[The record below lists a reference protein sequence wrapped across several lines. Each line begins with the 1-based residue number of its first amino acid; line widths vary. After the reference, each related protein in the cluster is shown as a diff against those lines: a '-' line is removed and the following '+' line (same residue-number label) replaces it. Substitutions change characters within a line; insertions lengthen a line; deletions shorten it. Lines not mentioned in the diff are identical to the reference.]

1 MEFLGRHLKRSS
13 RTNDE
18 QRFEKV
24 VVGKDYLGT
33 MSEEW
38 FDAPTTPFRSAE
50 KLDKKPESKTASE
63 RREQKRSGGTPPSS
77 EPGEPSSV
85 DSSAAQSTSRMKGK
99 QRQPV
104 QKSPAEKAD
113 EMIPILMKLYRL
125 GEEIVPLLMT
135 LAKMGEEWSRMSAP
149 STSDSRQYPWP
160 KPVPEPGQER
170 KATAPASSAGTDD
183 DTQLTPTASNAAGD
197 ESRSKTPAAT
207 ETDEDSDLTPSTSL
221 SSGSN
226 GHGSRPSRRSQPED
240 PGFSSFKKICSTE
253 GMLRRPKGIGEH
265 DVCDGINDEATLQCV
280 PKCCWEFQCSFAS
293 ICLTSSQAFLR
304 RPQARRLR
312 CS

>member
-1 MEFLGRHLKRSS
+1 MEFLGRHFKRSS

-38 FDAPTTPFRSAE
+38 FDAPTTPVSSEE
-50 KLDKKPESKTASE
+50 KLSKKPASRTASQ
-63 RREQKRSGGTPPSS
+63 RREQKRSGGPTPST
-77 EPGEPSSV
+77 EPGEPSNT
-85 DSSAAQSTSRMKGK
+85 DSTASPSTSKMKGK
-99 QRQPV
+99 QRQSV

-135 LAKMGEEWSRMSAP
+135 LAKMGEEWSRISAP
-149 STSDSRQYPWP
+149 STGDSRQNAWP
-160 KPVPEPGQER
+160 MPVPEQGREK
-170 KATAPASSAGTDD
+170 KATRPASSAGTDD

-197 ESRSKTPAAT
+197 ESRSKTPITT

-221 SSGSN
+221 SNGSN
-226 GHGSRPSRRSQPED
+226 GHSSQSPRHSQPED

-253 GMLRRPKGIGEH
+253 GMLRRPKGMGEH
-265 DVCDGINDEATLQCV
+265 DVCDGINDEATLQYV
-280 PKCCWEFQCSFAS
+280 PSCC
-293 ICLTSSQAFLR
+293 
-304 RPQARRLR
+304 
-312 CS
+312 